1 MNCAFAGRR
10 TVSQSVAWSVQ
21 YSSWIDVLDSV
32 HFGQLRGVCDDVLVL
47 VYVCTVCV
55 RVLFVC
61 VCVCTNL
68 AGEIT
73 KRDCRPLSATA
84 CRTSPCGSGVCL
96 YVCKCVCVL

>member
-47 VYVCTVCV
+47 VLFGCVVVCD
-55 RVLFVC
+55 L
-61 VCVCTNL
+61 
-68 AGEIT
+68 I
-73 KRDCRPLSATA
+73 DHDSA
-84 CRTSPCGSGVCL
+84 L
-96 YVCKCVCVL
+96 CVCVL